1 MTVTSLNIDPTLL
14 SNSFDKERKLKKALK
29 GFESMFVQQLLKSMR
44 SAYLS
49 DDSKGGLGMDTMM
62 SISDQALADYIGD
75 NDGLGIAKI
84 LYKYFQ
90 NQMNGESLKQISV
103 EPESIEIDNTENDLD
118 ISVKEDIYK
127 LLDDL
132 NNQGCLKI
140 NDISKVKIEKTPRMP
155 SKSYNDLQVNAT
167 APIKSAVS
175 AGLSI
180 DDKISQAVSDS
191 AARYDISEKLI
202 KAVMQVE
209 SGGNHLAISEKGAKG
224 LMQLVDSTAADMG
237 VKNIFDP
244 AENIEGGAKYLR
256 KMLDQF
262 GGDLKMALA
271 GYNAGPGNVEKYGGI
286 PPFDETRTY
295 VNKVINIMNSGN
307 ESKDSKLSTE
317 N

>member
-14 SNSFDKERKLKKALK
+14 SNSLDKERKLKKALK

-49 DDSKGGLGMDTMM
+49 EDSKGGLGMDTMM

-75 NDGLGIAKI
+75 QDGLGIAKV
-84 LYKYFQ
+84 LYQYFK
-90 NQMNGESLKQISV
+90 NQMNGESLNNIST
-103 EPESIEIDNTENDLD
+103 EPKAIEIDNTENDID
-118 ISVKEDIYK
+118 VSIKEDIYK

-132 NNQGCLKI
+132 NNRGSLKI
-140 NDISKVKIEKTPRMP
+140 NDVSKIKFEQTPRMP

-167 APIKSAVS
+167 APIMSSVH

-180 DDKISQAVSDS
+180 DEKINQAVTDS
-191 AARYDISEKLI
+191 AARYDISEDLI
-202 KAVMQVE
+202 KAVMEVE

-224 LMQLVDSTAADMG
+224 LMQLIDSTASDMG

-256 KMLDQF
+256 KMLDRF